1 MAYFNEDNTV
11 EQMLINA
18 AAQRGWIY
26 VEPRFVPRLPDEVL
40 VTEWLLEALLRLN
53 PITPE
58 QAEQV
63 IYKLRAAITSGGQA
77 DGLVDANDQ
86 FRKLL
91 FEENSYPFGPDGD
104 NINIRVFSDGKDKD
118 GKEYKNRCVVTNQWE
133 YPRLSKEGGKRLDL
147 VFVINGIP
155 MVIGEAKTPVRP
167 QVTWADGATDIMHY
181 QKSIPE
187 MFVPNILC
195 FASEGKELQYAGI
208 GCPIDKWGPWFADEK
223 RLHGSLLQV
232 QHNYLEFIEPERLLD
247 IYRFYS
253 VFTGSA
259 NGQKIKIVCRYQQ
272 YLGGEAIVQR
282 VLNTYR
288 NGKGPRKGLIWHFQG
303 SGKSWLMVFAAQKL
317 RLQQDLKSPTVLI
330 VDDRIDLEDQITG
343 DFTRAEIP
351 NVEGIESKS
360 ELETKIHQ
368 RKILITTIFK
378 FGDLID
384 GQMLDDRDNIILLM
398 DEAHRT
404 QEGDLGKKMRTALPN
419 AFFFGLT
426 GTPINRNDHNTF
438 VCFGAEEDEYGYISK
453 YTFQDSVA
461 DGATLELN
469 FKTVPVEMHLDETKL
484 QEEFDALTD
493 QISEDDKNE
502 LVHRTS
508 VEAFFTADKR
518 INDVCK
524 FIVNHFREYVEPT
537 GMKAQVVVYNRDCC
551 VKYKKAL
558 DALLGTDDQTT
569 IVMHTAGDKADEYK
583 PYKRSRDEEKK
594 LLDQF
599 RDPLSP
605 LKFVIVTS
613 KLLTGFDAPI
623 LQCMYLDK
631 PMKNHTLLQAICRTN
646 RKYNESKKCGLI
658 VDFVGVF
665 ENVAK
670 SLAFDEES
678 IKTIVKN
685 MDEIKSLIPTF
696 IQECLEFFPG
706 VDRTVGGW
714 EGLTAAQQCL
724 KDEGVKTNFA
734 RHFSRLSKAWEI
746 ISPDAYLAPYQNDYT
761 WMAQVYQS
769 VRPVSGGNLIWT
781 LLGAKTIEIIHRNI
795 DTINIGTSLEDLV
808 VDADVIDSVLED
820 EKKVQKKIVEVEK
833 MLRLR
838 LGEHAGDPKFKQFA
852 EKLDELRDRMA
863 QNLISSIDFLKQL
876 LAMAKDL
883 LEEEKKV
890 DQPQDKRAQARAA
903 LTELFQSI
911 RTEETPVV
919 VENVVNDIDNEVVNI
934 VRQFNDA
941 FKSITAQR
949 EIKKKLRSIL
959 WIKYS
964 IKDNDVFEKAYQYIE
979 MYY

>member
-104 NINIRVFSDGKDKD
+104 NINIRFFSDGKNKD

-147 VFVINGIP
+147 VFIINGIP

-524 FIVNHFREYVEPT
+524 YIVNHFREYVEPT

-734 RHFSRLSKAWEI
+734 RHFARLSKAWEI

-911 RTEETPVV
+911 RTDETPVV

>member
-1 MAYFNEDNTV
+1 MTYFNEENTV
-11 EQMLINA
+11 EQMFINA
-18 AAQRGWIY
+18 AGKCGWIY
-26 VEPRFVPRLPDEVL
+26 VEPQFVPRLPDEVL
-40 VTEWLLEALLRLN
+40 VVQWLMEALLALN

-63 IYKLRAAITSGGQA
+63 IYKLRACITSGGSS
-77 DGLVDANDQ
+77 DELITANDK

-91 FEENSYPFGPDGD
+91 FEENSYPFGENGD
-104 NINIRVFSDGKDKD
+104 NINIRFFAKADDA
-118 GKEYKNRCVVTNQWE
+118 YRNRCIVTNQWE
-133 YPRLSKEGGKRLDL
+133 YPRKSKEGGKRLDL
-147 VFVINGIP
+147 VYVINGIP
-155 MVIGEAKTPVRP
+155 MVVGEAKTPVKAS
-167 QVTWADGATDIMHY
+167 VTWADGAADIMHY

-187 MFVPNILC
+187 MFVPNILT
-195 FASEGKELQYAGI
+195 FASEGRELQYASI
-208 GCPIDKWGPWFADEK
+208 GCPVDKWGPWFADEERK
-223 RLHGSLLQV
+223 HGTLEDAE
-232 QHNYLEFIEPERLLD
+232 HNYVSLMTPERLLD

-253 VFTGSA
+253 VFTGTSQ
-259 NGQKIKIVCRYQQ
+259 GRKIKIVCRYQQ

-282 VLNTYR
+282 VLSTYT
-288 NGKGPRKGLIWHFQG
+288 NGSGPRKGLIWHFQG

-317 RLQQDLKSPTVLI
+317 RRQEVLKAPTVVI

-351 NVEGIESKS
+351 NIDSISSKQ
-360 ELETKIHQ
+360 ELEEKIHQ

-378 FGDLID
+378 FGDLSD
-384 GQMLDDRDNIILLM
+384 GEVIDDRDNIILLM

-438 VCFGAEEDEYGYISK
+438 ACFGAEEDKYGYISK
-453 YTFQDSVA
+453 YTFQNSVE
-461 DGATLELN
+461 DRATLELN
-469 FKTVPVEMHLDETKL
+469 FKTVPVEMHLDNANL
-484 QEEFDALTD
+484 QKEFDELTD
-493 QISEDDKNE
+493 QISEEDKNE
-502 LVHRTS
+502 LVRRTS
-508 VEAFFTADKR
+508 VEAFFTAEKR

-524 FIVNHFREYVEPT
+524 YIVTHFREYVEPT
-537 GMKAQVVVYNRDCC
+537 GMKAQVVVYNRECC

-569 IVMHTAGDKADEYK
+569 IVMHTSGDKADDYK
-583 PYKRSRDEEKK
+583 AYKRSRDEEKK

-646 RKYNESKKCGLI
+646 RTYNENKKCGLI

-665 ENVAK
+665 EDVAK
-670 SLAFDEES
+670 SLAFDEETV
-678 IKTIVKN
+678 KTIVKN
-685 MDEIKSLIPTF
+685 IDEIKGLIPTF
-696 IQECLEFFPG
+696 MQQCIEFFPG
-706 VDRTVGGW
+706 VDRTIGGW

-724 KDEGVKTNFA
+724 KDDQVKTSFGRHFA
-734 RHFSRLSKAWEI
+734 RLNKAWEI
-746 ISPDAYLAPYQNDYT
+746 VSPDSYLTVFQNDYT
-761 WMAQVYQS
+761 WLAQVYQS

-795 DTINIGTSLEDLV
+795 ETIDIGTPLEDLV
-808 VDADVIDSVLED
+808 VDSDVIDAVLED
-820 EKKVQKKIVEVEK
+820 EKAREKKIVEIEK

-838 LGEHAGDPKFKQFA
+838 LGEHKGDPNFKKFA
-852 EKLDELRDRMA
+852 EKLDELRERMT
-863 QNLISSIDFLKQL
+863 QNLINSIDFLKQL
-876 LAMAKDL
+876 LVLAKDL
-883 LEEEKKV
+883 LEEEKKKAE
-890 DQPQDKRAQARAA
+890 PQDKRAQARAA
-903 LTELFQSI
+903 LTDLFQSI
-911 RTEETPVV
+911 KTEETPII
-919 VENVVNDIDNEVVNI
+919 VEQVVNDIDNEVVNI

-941 FKSITAQR
+941 FQSVTARR

-959 WIKYS
+959 WVKYQ
-964 IKDNDVFEKAYQYIE
+964 IKDNDVFERAYQYIE

>member
-1 MAYFNEDNTV
+1 MAYFNEENTV

-26 VEPRFVPRLPDEVL
+26 VEPKFVPRLPDEVL
-40 VTEWLLEALLRLN
+40 VVEWLLEALLRLN

-63 IYKLRAAITSGGQA
+63 IYKLRAAITSGSQS
-77 DGLVDANDQ
+77 DGLVEANDQ

-91 FEENSYPFGPDGD
+91 FEENSYPFGENGD
-104 NINIRVFSDGKDKD
+104 NINIRFFSDGKDKD
-118 GKEYKNRCVVTNQWE
+118 GKEYRNRCIVTNQWE

-167 QVTWADGATDIMHY
+167 QVTWADGANDIMHY

-187 MFVPNILC
+187 MFVPNILS

-223 RLHGSLLQV
+223 RLHGSLLHV
-232 QHNYLEFIEPERLLD
+232 QHNYLEFIDPDRLLD

-253 VFTGSA
+253 VFTGTS

-288 NGKGPRKGLIWHFQG
+288 NGKGPKKGLIWHFQG

-317 RLQQDLKSPTVLI
+317 RLLQDLKSPTVLI
-330 VDDRIDLEDQITG
+330 VDDRVDLEDQITG

-378 FGDLID
+378 FGDLVD
-384 GQMLDDRDNIILLM
+384 GQILDERDNIILLM

-453 YTFQDSVA
+453 YTFQDSVS

-493 QISEDDKNE
+493 QISEEDKNE
-502 LVHRTS
+502 LVRRTS
-508 VEAFFTADKR
+508 VEAFFTAEKR
-518 INDVCK
+518 INDVCRY
-524 FIVNHFREYVEPT
+524 IVNHFHEYVEPT

-569 IVMHTAGDKADEYK
+569 IVMHTAGDKADEYQ
-583 PYKRSRDEEKK
+583 PYKRNRSEEKK

-665 ENVAK
+665 EDVAK

-696 IQECLEFFPG
+696 MQESLEFFPG

-724 KDEGVKTNFA
+724 KDEGIKTNFA
-734 RHFSRLSKAWEI
+734 RHFARLSKAWEI
-746 ISPDAYLAPYQNDYT
+746 ISPDEFLAPYSNDYT
-761 WMAQVYQS
+761 WLAQVYQS

-781 LLGAKTIEIIHRNI
+781 LLGAKTIEIIHNNI
-795 DTINIGTSLEDLV
+795 DTIDIGTPLEDLV
-808 VDADVIDSVLED
+808 VDADIIDSVLED
-820 EKKVQKKIVEVEK
+820 EKKIQKKIVEVEK

-838 LGEHAGDPKFKQFA
+838 LGEHVGDPKYKRFA
-852 EKLDELRDRMA
+852 EKLDELREKMN
-863 QNLISSIDFLKQL
+863 QNMISSIDFLKQL

-903 LTELFQSI
+903 LTDLFQSI
-911 RTEETPVV
+911 KTDETPVV

>member
-1 MAYFNEDNTV
+1 MAYFNEENTV
-11 EQMLINA
+11 EQMFINA
-18 AAQRGWIY
+18 AGKCGWIY
-26 VEPRFVPRLPDEVL
+26 VEPQFVPRLPDEVL
-40 VTEWLLEALLRLN
+40 VVQWLMEALLALN

-63 IYKLRAAITSGGQA
+63 IYKLRACITSGSSS
-77 DGLVDANDQ
+77 DELITANDK

-91 FEENSYPFGPDGD
+91 FEENSYPFGENGD
-104 NINIRVFSDGKDKD
+104 NINIRFFAKTDDA
-118 GKEYKNRCVVTNQWE
+118 YKNRCIVTNQWE
-133 YPRLSKEGGKRLDL
+133 YPRKSKEGGKRLDL
-147 VFVINGIP
+147 VYVINGIP
-155 MVIGEAKTPVRP
+155 MVVGEAKTPVKAS
-167 QVTWADGATDIMHY
+167 VTWADGAADIMHY

-187 MFVPNILC
+187 MFVPNILT
-195 FASEGKELQYAGI
+195 FASEGRELQYASI
-208 GCPIDKWGPWFADEK
+208 GCPVDKWGPWFADEERK
-223 RLHGSLLQV
+223 HGTLEDTE
-232 QHNYLEFIEPERLLD
+232 HNYVSLMTPERLLD

-253 VFTGSA
+253 VFTGTS
-259 NGQKIKIVCRYQQ
+259 GGKKIKIVCRYQQ

-282 VLNTYR
+282 VLSTYT
-288 NGKGPRKGLIWHFQG
+288 NGSGPRKGLIWHFQG

-317 RLQQDLKSPTVLI
+317 RRQEVLKAPTVVI

-351 NVEGIESKS
+351 NIDSISSKQ
-360 ELETKIHQ
+360 ELEEKIHQ

-378 FGDLID
+378 FGDLND
-384 GQMLDDRDNIILLM
+384 GEVIDDRDNIILLM

-438 VCFGAEEDEYGYISK
+438 ACFGAEEDKYGYISK
-453 YTFQDSVA
+453 YTFQNSVE
-461 DGATLELN
+461 DKATLELN
-469 FKTVPVEMHLDETKL
+469 FKTVPVEMHLDNANL
-484 QEEFDALTD
+484 QKEFDELTD
-493 QISEDDKNE
+493 QISEEDKNE
-502 LVHRTS
+502 LVRRTS
-508 VEAFFTADKR
+508 VEAFFTAEKR

-524 FIVNHFREYVEPT
+524 YIVTHFREYVEPT
-537 GMKAQVVVYNRDCC
+537 GMKAQVVVYNRECC

-569 IVMHTAGDKADEYK
+569 IVMHTSGDKADDYK
-583 PYKRSRDEEKK
+583 AYKRSRDEEKK

-646 RKYNESKKCGLI
+646 RTYNENKKCGLI

-665 ENVAK
+665 EDVAK
-670 SLAFDEES
+670 SLAFDEETV
-678 IKTIVKN
+678 KTIVKN
-685 MDEIKSLIPTF
+685 INEIKGLIPTF
-696 IQECLEFFPG
+696 MQQCIEFFPG
-706 VDRTVGGW
+706 VDRTIGGW

-724 KDEGVKTNFA
+724 KDDQVKTSFGRHFA
-734 RHFSRLSKAWEI
+734 RLNKAWEI
-746 ISPDAYLAPYQNDYT
+746 VSPDSYLTVFQNDYT
-761 WMAQVYQS
+761 WLAQVYQS

-795 DTINIGTSLEDLV
+795 ETIDIGTPLEDLV
-808 VDADVIDSVLED
+808 VDSDVIDAVLED
-820 EKKVQKKIVEVEK
+820 EKAREKKIVEIEK

-838 LGEHAGDPKFKQFA
+838 LGEHKGDPNFKKFA
-852 EKLDELRDRMA
+852 EKLDELRERMT
-863 QNLISSIDFLKQL
+863 QNLINSIDFLKQL
-876 LAMAKDL
+876 LVLAKDL
-883 LEEEKKV
+883 LEEEKKKAE
-890 DQPQDKRAQARAA
+890 PQDKRAQARAA
-903 LTELFQSI
+903 LTDLFQSI
-911 RTEETPVV
+911 KTEETPII
-919 VENVVNDIDNEVVNI
+919 VEQVVNDIDNEVVNI

-941 FKSITAQR
+941 FQSVTARR

-959 WIKYS
+959 WVKYQ
-964 IKDNDVFEKAYQYIE
+964 IKDNDVFERAYQYIE

>member
-1 MAYFNEDNTV
+1 MAYFNEENTV

-26 VEPRFVPRLPDEVL
+26 VEPKFVPRLPDEVL
-40 VTEWLLEALLRLN
+40 VVEWLLEALLRLN

-63 IYKLRAAITSGGQA
+63 IYKLRAAITSGSQP
-77 DGLVDANDQ
+77 DGLVEANDQ

-91 FEENSYPFGPDGD
+91 FEENSYPFGENGD
-104 NINIRVFSDGKDKD
+104 NINIRFFSDGKDKD
-118 GKEYKNRCVVTNQWE
+118 GKEYRNRCIVTNQWE

-167 QVTWADGATDIMHY
+167 QVTWADGANDIMHY

-187 MFVPNILC
+187 MFVPNILS

-223 RLHGSLLQV
+223 RLHGSLLHV
-232 QHNYLEFIEPERLLD
+232 QHNYLEFIDPDRLLD

-253 VFTGSA
+253 VFTGTS

-288 NGKGPRKGLIWHFQG
+288 NGKGPKKGLIWHFQG

-317 RLQQDLKSPTVLI
+317 RLLQDLKSPTVLI
-330 VDDRIDLEDQITG
+330 VDDRVDLEDQITG

-378 FGDLID
+378 FGDLVD
-384 GQMLDDRDNIILLM
+384 GQILDERDNIILLM

-453 YTFQDSVA
+453 YTFQDSVS

-493 QISEDDKNE
+493 QISEEDKNE
-502 LVHRTS
+502 LVRRTS

-518 INDVCK
+518 INDVCRY
-524 FIVNHFREYVEPT
+524 IVNHFHEYVEPT

-569 IVMHTAGDKADEYK
+569 IVMHTAGDKADEYQ
-583 PYKRSRDEEKK
+583 PYKRNRSEEKK

-665 ENVAK
+665 EDVAK

-696 IQECLEFFPG
+696 MQESLEFFPG

-724 KDEGVKTNFA
+724 KDEGIKTNFA
-734 RHFSRLSKAWEI
+734 RHFARLSKAWEI
-746 ISPDAYLAPYQNDYT
+746 ISPDEFLAPYSNDYT
-761 WMAQVYQS
+761 WLAQVYQS

-781 LLGAKTIEIIHRNI
+781 LLGAKTIEIIHNNI
-795 DTINIGTSLEDLV
+795 DTIDIGTPLEDLV
-808 VDADVIDSVLED
+808 VDADIIDSVLED

-838 LGEHAGDPKFKQFA
+838 LGEHTGDPKFKQFA
-852 EKLDELRDRMA
+852 EKLDELREKMA
-863 QNLISSIDFLKQL
+863 QNMISSIDFLKQL

-903 LTELFQSI
+903 LTDLFQSI
-911 RTEETPVV
+911 KTDETPVV

>member
-26 VEPRFVPRLPDEVL
+26 VEPKFVPRLPDEVL
-40 VTEWLLEALLRLN
+40 VNDWLIEALLKLN

-63 IYKLRAAITSGGQA
+63 IYKLRAAIISGGQT

-91 FEENSYPFGPDGD
+91 FEENSYPFGADGD
-104 NINIRVFSDGKDKD
+104 NINIRFFSDDM
-118 GKEYKNRCVVTNQWE
+118 KENRCVVTNQWE

-155 MVIGEAKTPVRP
+155 MAIGEAKTPVRP
-167 QVTWADGATDIMHY
+167 QVTWADGAVDLLHY
-181 QKSIPE
+181 EKSVPE
-187 MFVPNILC
+187 MFVPNILT
-195 FASEGKELQYAGI
+195 FATEGKELQYGGI
-208 GCPIDKWGPWFADEK
+208 CCPVDKWGPWFADED
-223 RLHGSLLQV
+223 RRHGNLDEV
-232 QHNYLEFIEPERLLD
+232 KHNYLDLIAPERLLD

-253 VFTGSA
+253 VFTGTSS
-259 NGQKIKIVCRYQQ
+259 GRKIKIVCRYQQ

-282 VLNTYR
+282 VLNTYQ

-317 RLQQDLKSPTVLI
+317 RRQQCLKAPTVVI

-351 NVEGIESKS
+351 NVDSIGSKQ
-360 ELETKIHQ
+360 ELEEKIKQ

-378 FGDLID
+378 FGDLSEGEVI
-384 GQMLDDRDNIILLM
+384 DDRDNIILLM

-404 QEGDLGKKMRTALPN
+404 QEGDLGQKMRTALPN

-438 VCFGAEEDEYGYISK
+438 ACFGAEEDEHGYISK
-453 YTFQDSVA
+453 YTFQNSVA
-461 DGATLELN
+461 DGATLELE
-469 FKTVPVEMHLDETKL
+469 FKTVPVEMHLDEQKL
-484 QEEFDALTD
+484 QAEFDELTD
-493 QISEDDKNE
+493 QISEEDKNE
-502 LVHRTS
+502 LVRRTS
-508 VEAFFTADKR
+508 VEAFFTSEKR

-524 FIVNHFREYVEPT
+524 YIVNHFREYVEPS

-551 VKYKKAL
+551 VKYKKAI

-583 PYKRSRDEEKK
+583 AYKRSRDEEKK

-678 IKTIVKN
+678 VKTIIKN
-685 MDEIKSLIPTF
+685 IDEIKSLVPTF
-696 IQECLEFFPG
+696 MQECIEFFPG
-706 VDRTVGGW
+706 IDRTVGGW

-734 RHFSRLSKAWEI
+734 RHFARLSKAWEI
-746 ISPDAYLAPYQNDYT
+746 ISPDEFLSKYQSDYT
-761 WMAQVYQS
+761 WLAQVYQS

-795 DTINIGTSLEDLV
+795 DTIDIGTALEDLV
-808 VDADVIDSVLED
+808 VDAEVIDSVMND
-820 EKKVQKKIVEVEK
+820 EKKIQKKIVEVEK
-833 MLRLR
+833 MLKLR
-838 LGEHAGDPKFKQFA
+838 LGEHKNNPNFKKFA
-852 EKLDELRDRMA
+852 EKLDELRERME
-863 QNLISSIDFLKQL
+863 QSLISSIDFLKQL
-876 LAMAKDL
+876 LEMAHDI

-890 DQPQDKRAQARAA
+890 EQPQDKRAQARAA
-903 LTELFQSI
+903 LTDLFQSI
-911 RTEETPVV
+911 KSEKTPVV

-964 IKDNDVFEKAYQYIE
+964 IKDNEVFEKAYQYIE

>member
-104 NINIRVFSDGKDKD
+104 NINIRFFSDGKDKD

-524 FIVNHFREYVEPT
+524 YIVNHFREYVEPT

-734 RHFSRLSKAWEI
+734 RHFARLSKAWEI

-820 EKKVQKKIVEVEK
+820 EKKVQRKIVEVEK

>member
-1 MAYFNEDNTV
+1 MAYFNEENTI

-26 VEPRFVPRLPDEVL
+26 VEPKFVPRLPDEVL
-40 VTEWLLEALLRLN
+40 VVEWLLEALLRLN

-63 IYKLRAAITSGGQA
+63 IYKLRAAITSGSQP

-91 FEENSYPFGPDGD
+91 FEENSYPFGENGD
-104 NINIRVFSDGKDKD
+104 NINIRFFSDGKDKD
-118 GKEYKNRCVVTNQWE
+118 GKEYRNRCIVTNQWE

-167 QVTWADGATDIMHY
+167 QVTWADGANDIMHY

-187 MFVPNILC
+187 MFVPNILS

-223 RLHGSLLQV
+223 RLHGSLLHV
-232 QHNYLEFIEPERLLD
+232 QHNYLEFIDPDRLLD

-253 VFTGSA
+253 VFTGTS

-288 NGKGPRKGLIWHFQG
+288 NGKGPKKGLIWHFQG

-317 RLQQDLKSPTVLI
+317 RLLQDLKSPTVLI
-330 VDDRIDLEDQITG
+330 VDDRVDLEDQITG

-378 FGDLID
+378 FGDLVD
-384 GQMLDDRDNIILLM
+384 GQILDERDNIILLM

-438 VCFGAEEDEYGYISK
+438 VCFGAEEDEFGYISK
-453 YTFQDSVA
+453 YTFQDSVS

-493 QISEDDKNE
+493 QISEEDKNE
-502 LVHRTS
+502 LVRRTS

-518 INDVCK
+518 INDVCRY
-524 FIVNHFREYVEPT
+524 IVNHYHEYVEPT

-569 IVMHTAGDKADEYK
+569 IVMHTAGDKADEYQ
-583 PYKRSRDEEKK
+583 PYKRNRSEEKK

-665 ENVAK
+665 EDVAK

-696 IQECLEFFPG
+696 MQESLEFFPG

-724 KDEGVKTNFA
+724 KDEGIKTNFA
-734 RHFSRLSKAWEI
+734 RHFARLSKAWEI
-746 ISPDAYLAPYQNDYT
+746 ISPDEFLASYSNDYT
-761 WMAQVYQS
+761 WLAQVYQS

-781 LLGAKTIEIIHRNI
+781 LLGAKTIEIIHNNI
-795 DTINIGTSLEDLV
+795 DTIDIGTPLEDLV
-808 VDADVIDSVLED
+808 VDADIIDSVLED
-820 EKKVQKKIVEVEK
+820 EKKIQKKIVEVEK

-838 LGEHAGDPKFKQFA
+838 LGEHTGDPKFKQFA
-852 EKLDELRDRMA
+852 EKLDELREKMA
-863 QNLISSIDFLKQL
+863 QNMISSIDFLKQL

-903 LTELFQSI
+903 LTDLFQSI
-911 RTEETPVV
+911 KTDETPVV

>member
-104 NINIRVFSDGKDKD
+104 NINIRFFSDGKDKD

-253 VFTGSA
+253 VFTGST

-493 QISEDDKNE
+493 QISDDDKNE

-524 FIVNHFREYVEPT
+524 YMVNHFREYVEPT

-734 RHFSRLSKAWEI
+734 RHFARLSKAWDI

-838 LGEHAGDPKFKQFA
+838 LGEHAGDQKFKQFA

-911 RTEETPVV
+911 RTDETPVV

>member
-1 MAYFNEDNTV
+1 
-11 EQMLINA
+11 MLINA

-26 VEPRFVPRLPDEVL
+26 VEPKFVPRLPDEVL
-40 VTEWLLEALLRLN
+40 VTKWLLGALLKLN
-53 PITPE
+53 PITPV

-63 IYKLRAAITSGGQA
+63 IHNLRDAIAIGGQA
-77 DGLVDANDQ
+77 DGLVEANDR

-91 FEENSYPFGPDGD
+91 FEENSYPFGENGD
-104 NINIRVFSDGKDKD
+104 NINIRFFSDGKDKD
-118 GKEYKNRCVVTNQWE
+118 GNDYKDRCVVTNQWE

-147 VFVINGIP
+147 VFLINGIP
-155 MVIGEAKTPVRP
+155 MVIAEAKSPVQS

-208 GCPIDKWGPWFADEK
+208 GCPVDKWGPWFADEE
-223 RLHGSLLQV
+223 RMHGSMEDV
-232 QHNYLEFIEPERLLD
+232 QHNYLELISPERLLD

-253 VFTGSA
+253 VFTGTPS
-259 NGQKIKIVCRYQQ
+259 GKKIKIVCRYQQ

-288 NGKGPRKGLIWHFQG
+288 NRKGPRKGLIWHFQG
-303 SGKSWLMVFAAQKL
+303 SGKSWLMVMAAQKL
-317 RLQQDLKSPTVLI
+317 RLQQKLQSPTVLI

-351 NVEGIESKS
+351 NVEGIGSKS
-360 ELETKIHQ
+360 DMETKIHL

-378 FGDLID
+378 FGDLAD
-384 GQMLDDRDNIILLM
+384 GQVLDERDNIILLM

-404 QEGDLGKKMRTALPN
+404 QEGDLGSKMRTALPN

-438 VCFGAEEDEYGYISK
+438 VCFGAEEDKYGYISK
-453 YTFQDSVA
+453 YTFQDSVT

-469 FKTVPVEMHLDETKL
+469 FKTVPVEMHLDEENL
-484 QEEFDALTD
+484 QKEFDALTD
-493 QISEDDKNE
+493 QISEDDKQE
-502 LVHRTS
+502 LVRRTS
-508 VEAFFTADKR
+508 VEAFFTAEKR

-524 FIVNHFREYVEPT
+524 YIVNHFREYVEPT

-551 VKYKKAL
+551 VQYKKAL

-569 IVMHTAGDKADEYK
+569 IVMHTAGDKADKYK
-583 PYKRSRDEEKK
+583 PYKRTRDEEKK

-665 ENVAK
+665 EDVAR

-685 MDEIKSLIPTF
+685 IDEIKALIPTF
-696 IQECLEFFPG
+696 MQGCLTFFPG
-706 VDRTVGGW
+706 VDRTIGGW
-714 EGLTAAQQCL
+714 EGLIAAQQCL
-724 KDEGVKTNFA
+724 KEEGVKTNFA
-734 RHFSRLSKAWEI
+734 RHFARLSKAWEI
-746 ISPDAYLAPYQNDYT
+746 VSPDASLQPYQSDYT
-761 WMAQVYQS
+761 WLAQVYQS
-769 VRPVSGGNLIWT
+769 VRPTSGGNLIWT
-781 LLGAKTIEIIHRNI
+781 LLGAKTIEIIHNNI
-795 DTINIGTSLEDLV
+795 DTIDIGTALEDLV
-808 VDADVIDSVLED
+808 VDAGVIDAVLGD
-820 EKKVQKKIVEVEK
+820 EKKIQKKIVEVEK
-833 MLRLR
+833 MLKIR

-852 EKLDELRDRMA
+852 EKLDELREKMV

-876 LAMAKDL
+876 LAMAKEL
-883 LEEEKKV
+883 LEEEKKIQ
-890 DQPQDKRAQARAA
+890 QPQDKRAQARAA

-911 RTEETPVV
+911 KTKDTPVV

-959 WIKYS
+959 WVKYS

>member
-1 MAYFNEDNTV
+1 MAYFNEENTV

-26 VEPRFVPRLPDEVL
+26 VEPKFVPRLPDEVL
-40 VTEWLLEALLRLN
+40 VVEWLLEALLRLN

-63 IYKLRAAITSGGQA
+63 IYKLRAAITSGSQP
-77 DGLVDANDQ
+77 DGLVEANDQ

-91 FEENSYPFGPDGD
+91 FEENSYPFGENGD
-104 NINIRVFSDGKDKD
+104 NINIRFFSDGKDKD
-118 GKEYKNRCVVTNQWE
+118 GKEYRNRCIVTNQWE

-167 QVTWADGATDIMHY
+167 QVTWADGANDIMHY

-187 MFVPNILC
+187 MFVPNILS

-223 RLHGSLLQV
+223 RLHGSLLHV
-232 QHNYLEFIEPERLLD
+232 QHNYLEFIDPDRLLD

-253 VFTGSA
+253 VFTGTS

-288 NGKGPRKGLIWHFQG
+288 NGKGPKKGLIWHFQG

-317 RLQQDLKSPTVLI
+317 RLLQDLKSPTVLI
-330 VDDRIDLEDQITG
+330 VDDRVDLEDQITG

-368 RKILITTIFK
+368 RKILITTICK
-378 FGDLID
+378 FGDLVD
-384 GQMLDDRDNIILLM
+384 GQILDERDNIILLM

-453 YTFQDSVA
+453 YTFQDSVS

-493 QISEDDKNE
+493 QISEEDKNE
-502 LVHRTS
+502 LVRRTS

-518 INDVCK
+518 INDVCRY
-524 FIVNHFREYVEPT
+524 IVNHFHEYVEPT

-569 IVMHTAGDKADEYK
+569 IVMHTAGDKADEYQ
-583 PYKRSRDEEKK
+583 PYKRNRSEEKK

-665 ENVAK
+665 EDVAK

-696 IQECLEFFPG
+696 MQESLEFFPG

-724 KDEGVKTNFA
+724 KDEGIKTNFA
-734 RHFSRLSKAWEI
+734 RHFARLSKAWEI
-746 ISPDAYLAPYQNDYT
+746 ISPDEFLASYSNDYT
-761 WMAQVYQS
+761 WLAQVYQS

-781 LLGAKTIEIIHRNI
+781 LLGAKTIEIIHNNI
-795 DTINIGTSLEDLV
+795 DTIDIGTPLEDLV
-808 VDADVIDSVLED
+808 VDADIIDSVLED

-838 LGEHAGDPKFKQFA
+838 LGEHTGDPKFKQFA
-852 EKLDELRDRMA
+852 EKLDELREKMA
-863 QNLISSIDFLKQL
+863 QNMISSIDFLKQL

-903 LTELFQSI
+903 LTDLFQSI
-911 RTEETPVV
+911 KTDETPVV

>member
-1 MAYFNEDNTV
+1 MAYFNEENTI

-26 VEPRFVPRLPDEVL
+26 VEPKFVPRLPDEVL
-40 VTEWLLEALLRLN
+40 VVEWLLEALLRLN

-63 IYKLRAAITSGGQA
+63 IYKLRAAITSGSQP

-91 FEENSYPFGPDGD
+91 FEENSYPFGENGD
-104 NINIRVFSDGKDKD
+104 NINIRFFSDGKDKD
-118 GKEYKNRCVVTNQWE
+118 GKEYRNRCIVTNQWE

-167 QVTWADGATDIMHY
+167 QVTWADGANDIMHY

-187 MFVPNILC
+187 MFVPNILS

-223 RLHGSLLQV
+223 RLHGSLLHV
-232 QHNYLEFIEPERLLD
+232 QHNYLALIEPERLLD

-253 VFTGSA
+253 VFTGTSS
-259 NGQKIKIVCRYQQ
+259 GQKIKIVCRYQQ

-288 NGKGPRKGLIWHFQG
+288 NGKGPKKGLIWHFQG

-317 RLQQDLKSPTVLI
+317 RLLQDLKSPTVLI
-330 VDDRIDLEDQITG
+330 VDDRVDLEDQITG

-378 FGDLID
+378 FGDLVD
-384 GQMLDDRDNIILLM
+384 GQILDERDNIILLM

-453 YTFQDSVA
+453 YTFQDSVS

-493 QISEDDKNE
+493 QISEEDKNE
-502 LVHRTS
+502 LVRRTS

-518 INDVCK
+518 INDVCRY
-524 FIVNHFREYVEPT
+524 IVNHFHEYVEPT

-569 IVMHTAGDKADEYK
+569 IVMHTAGDKADEYQ
-583 PYKRSRDEEKK
+583 PYKRNRSEEKK

-665 ENVAK
+665 EDVAK

-696 IQECLEFFPG
+696 MQESLEFFPG

-724 KDEGVKTNFA
+724 KDEGIKTNFA
-734 RHFSRLSKAWEI
+734 RHFARLSKAWEI
-746 ISPDAYLAPYQNDYT
+746 ISPDEFLASYSNDYT
-761 WMAQVYQS
+761 WLAQVYQS

-781 LLGAKTIEIIHRNI
+781 LLGAKTIEIIHNNI
-795 DTINIGTSLEDLV
+795 DTIDIGTPLEDLV
-808 VDADVIDSVLED
+808 VDADIIDSVLED
-820 EKKVQKKIVEVEK
+820 EKKIQKKIVEVEK

-838 LGEHAGDPKFKQFA
+838 LGEHTGDPKFKQFA
-852 EKLDELRDRMA
+852 EKLDELREKMA
-863 QNLISSIDFLKQL
+863 QNMISSIDFLKQL

-903 LTELFQSI
+903 LTDLFQSI
-911 RTEETPVV
+911 KTDETPVV

>member
-1 MAYFNEDNTV
+1 MAYFNEENTV

-26 VEPRFVPRLPDEVL
+26 VEPKFVPRLPDEVL
-40 VTEWLLEALLRLN
+40 VVEWLLEALLRLN

-63 IYKLRAAITSGGQA
+63 IYKLRAAITSGSQP
-77 DGLVDANDQ
+77 DGLVEANDQ

-91 FEENSYPFGPDGD
+91 FEENSYPFGENGD
-104 NINIRVFSDGKDKD
+104 NINIRFFSDGKDKD
-118 GKEYKNRCVVTNQWE
+118 GKEYRNRCIVTNQWE

-167 QVTWADGATDIMHY
+167 QVTWADGANDIMHY

-187 MFVPNILC
+187 MFVPNILS

-223 RLHGSLLQV
+223 RLHGSLLHV
-232 QHNYLEFIEPERLLD
+232 QHNYLEFIDPDRLLD

-253 VFTGSA
+253 VFTGTS

-288 NGKGPRKGLIWHFQG
+288 NGKGPKKGLIWHFQG

-317 RLQQDLKSPTVLI
+317 RLLQDLKSPTVLI
-330 VDDRIDLEDQITG
+330 VDDRVDLEDQITG

-378 FGDLID
+378 FGDLVD
-384 GQMLDDRDNIILLM
+384 GQILDERDNIILLM

-453 YTFQDSVA
+453 YTFQDSVS

-493 QISEDDKNE
+493 QISEEDKNE
-502 LVHRTS
+502 LVRRTS

-518 INDVCK
+518 INDVCRY
-524 FIVNHFREYVEPT
+524 IVNHFHEYVEPT

-569 IVMHTAGDKADEYK
+569 IVMHTAGDKADEYQ
-583 PYKRSRDEEKK
+583 PYKRNRSEEKK

-665 ENVAK
+665 EDVAK

-696 IQECLEFFPG
+696 MQESLEFFPG

-714 EGLTAAQQCL
+714 KGLTAAQQCL
-724 KDEGVKTNFA
+724 KDEGIKTNFA
-734 RHFSRLSKAWEI
+734 RHFARLSKAWEI
-746 ISPDAYLAPYQNDYT
+746 ISPDEFLASYSNDYT
-761 WMAQVYQS
+761 WLAQVYQS

-781 LLGAKTIEIIHRNI
+781 LLGAKTIEIIHNNI
-795 DTINIGTSLEDLV
+795 DTIDIGTPLEDLV
-808 VDADVIDSVLED
+808 VDADIIDSVLED

-838 LGEHAGDPKFKQFA
+838 LGEHTGDPKFKQFA
-852 EKLDELRDRMA
+852 EKLDELREKMA
-863 QNLISSIDFLKQL
+863 QNMISSIDFLKQL

-890 DQPQDKRAQARAA
+890 DQPEDKRAQARAA
-903 LTELFQSI
+903 LTDLFQSI
-911 RTEETPVV
+911 KTDETPVV

>member
-104 NINIRVFSDGKDKD
+104 NINIRFFSDGKDKE

-524 FIVNHFREYVEPT
+524 YIVNHFREYVEPT

-734 RHFSRLSKAWEI
+734 RHFARLSKAWEI

-820 EKKVQKKIVEVEK
+820 EKKVQRKIVEVEK

-863 QNLISSIDFLKQL
+863 QNLISSIDFLKQV

-911 RTEETPVV
+911 RTDETPVV

>member
-1 MAYFNEDNTV
+1 MAYFNEENTI

-26 VEPRFVPRLPDEVL
+26 VEPKFVPRLPDEVL
-40 VTEWLLEALLRLN
+40 VVEWLLEALLRLN

-63 IYKLRAAITSGGQA
+63 IYKLRAAITSGSQP

-91 FEENSYPFGPDGD
+91 FEENSYPFGENGD
-104 NINIRVFSDGKDKD
+104 NINIRFFSDGKDKD
-118 GKEYKNRCVVTNQWE
+118 GKEYRNRCIVTNQWE

-167 QVTWADGATDIMHY
+167 QVTWADGANDIMHY

-187 MFVPNILC
+187 MFVPNILS

-223 RLHGSLLQV
+223 RLHGSLLHV
-232 QHNYLEFIEPERLLD
+232 QHNYLEFIDPDRLLD

-253 VFTGSA
+253 VFTGTS

-288 NGKGPRKGLIWHFQG
+288 NGKGPKKGLIWHFQG

-317 RLQQDLKSPTVLI
+317 RLLQDLKSPTVLI
-330 VDDRIDLEDQITG
+330 VDDRVDLEDQITG

-360 ELETKIHQ
+360 EMETKIHQ

-378 FGDLID
+378 FGDLVD
-384 GQMLDDRDNIILLM
+384 GQILDERDNIILLM

-453 YTFQDSVA
+453 YTFQDSVS

-493 QISEDDKNE
+493 QISEEDKNE
-502 LVHRTS
+502 LVRRTS

-518 INDVCK
+518 INDVCRY
-524 FIVNHFREYVEPT
+524 IVNHFHEYVEPT

-569 IVMHTAGDKADEYK
+569 IVMHTAGDKADEYQ
-583 PYKRSRDEEKK
+583 PYKRNRSEEKK

-665 ENVAK
+665 EDVVK

-696 IQECLEFFPG
+696 MQESLEFFPG

-714 EGLTAAQQCL
+714 KGLTAAQQCL
-724 KDEGVKTNFA
+724 KDEGIKTNFA
-734 RHFSRLSKAWEI
+734 RHFARLSKAWEI
-746 ISPDAYLAPYQNDYT
+746 ISPDEFLASYSNDYT
-761 WMAQVYQS
+761 WLAQVYQS

-781 LLGAKTIEIIHRNI
+781 LLGAKTIEIIHNNI
-795 DTINIGTSLEDLV
+795 DTIDIGTPLEDLV
-808 VDADVIDSVLED
+808 VDADIIDSVLED
-820 EKKVQKKIVEVEK
+820 EKKIQKKIVEVEK

-838 LGEHAGDPKFKQFA
+838 LGEHTGDPKFKQFA
-852 EKLDELRDRMA
+852 EKLDELREKMA
-863 QNLISSIDFLKQL
+863 QNMISSIDFLKQL

-903 LTELFQSI
+903 LTDLFQSI
-911 RTEETPVV
+911 KTDETPVV

>member
-1 MAYFNEDNTV
+1 MAYFNEENTI

-26 VEPRFVPRLPDEVL
+26 VEPKFVPRLPDEVL
-40 VTEWLLEALLRLN
+40 VVEWLLEALLRLN

-63 IYKLRAAITSGGQA
+63 IYKLRAAITSGSQP

-91 FEENSYPFGPDGD
+91 FEENSYPFGENGD
-104 NINIRVFSDGKDKD
+104 NINIRFFSDGKDKD
-118 GKEYKNRCVVTNQWE
+118 GKEYRNRCIVTNQWE

-167 QVTWADGATDIMHY
+167 QVTWADGANDIMHY

-187 MFVPNILC
+187 MFVPNILS

-208 GCPIDKWGPWFADEK
+208 GCPIDKWGPWFSDEK
-223 RLHGSLLQV
+223 RLHGSLLHV
-232 QHNYLEFIEPERLLD
+232 QHNYLEFIDPDRLLD

-253 VFTGSA
+253 VFTGTS

-288 NGKGPRKGLIWHFQG
+288 NGKGPKKGLIWHFQG

-317 RLQQDLKSPTVLI
+317 RLLQDLKSPTVLI
-330 VDDRIDLEDQITG
+330 VDDRVDLEDQITG

-378 FGDLID
+378 FGDLVD
-384 GQMLDDRDNIILLM
+384 GQILDERDNIILLM

-453 YTFQDSVA
+453 YTFQDSVS

-493 QISEDDKNE
+493 QISEEDKNE
-502 LVHRTS
+502 LVRRTS

-518 INDVCK
+518 INDVCR
-524 FIVNHFREYVEPT
+524 FIVNHFHEYVEPT

-569 IVMHTAGDKADEYK
+569 IVMHTAGDKADEYQ
-583 PYKRSRDEEKK
+583 PYKRNRSEEKK

-665 ENVAK
+665 EDVAK

-696 IQECLEFFPG
+696 MQESLEFFPG

-724 KDEGVKTNFA
+724 KDEGIKTNFA
-734 RHFSRLSKAWEI
+734 RHFARLSKAWEI
-746 ISPDAYLAPYQNDYT
+746 ISPDEFLASYSNDYT
-761 WMAQVYQS
+761 WLAQVYQS

-781 LLGAKTIEIIHRNI
+781 LLGAKTIEIIHNNI
-795 DTINIGTSLEDLV
+795 DTIDIGTPLEDLV
-808 VDADVIDSVLED
+808 VDADIIDSVLED
-820 EKKVQKKIVEVEK
+820 EKKIQKKIVEVEK

-838 LGEHAGDPKFKQFA
+838 LGEHTGDPKFKQFA
-852 EKLDELRDRMA
+852 EKLDELREKMA
-863 QNLISSIDFLKQL
+863 QNMISSIDFLKQL

-903 LTELFQSI
+903 LTDLFQSI
-911 RTEETPVV
+911 KTDETPVV

>member
-1 MAYFNEDNTV
+1 MAYFNEENTV

-26 VEPRFVPRLPDEVL
+26 VEPKFVPRLPDEVL
-40 VTEWLLEALLRLN
+40 VVEWLLEALLRLN

-63 IYKLRAAITSGGQA
+63 IYKLRAAITSGSQP
-77 DGLVDANDQ
+77 DGLVEANDQ

-91 FEENSYPFGPDGD
+91 FEENSYPFGENGD
-104 NINIRVFSDGKDKD
+104 NINIRFFSDGKDKD
-118 GKEYKNRCVVTNQWE
+118 GKEYRNRCIVTNQWE

-167 QVTWADGATDIMHY
+167 QVTWADGANDIMHY

-187 MFVPNILC
+187 MFVPNILS

-223 RLHGSLLQV
+223 RLHGSLLHV
-232 QHNYLEFIEPERLLD
+232 QHNYLEFIDPDRLLD

-253 VFTGSA
+253 VFTGTS

-288 NGKGPRKGLIWHFQG
+288 NGKGPKKGLIWHFQG

-317 RLQQDLKSPTVLI
+317 RLLQDLKSPTVLI
-330 VDDRIDLEDQITG
+330 VDDRVDLEDQITG

-378 FGDLID
+378 FGDLVD
-384 GQMLDDRDNIILLM
+384 GQILDERDNIILLM

-453 YTFQDSVA
+453 YTFQDSVS

-493 QISEDDKNE
+493 QISEEDKNE
-502 LVHRTS
+502 LVRRTS

-518 INDVCK
+518 INDVCRY
-524 FIVNHFREYVEPT
+524 IVNHFHEYVEPT

-569 IVMHTAGDKADEYK
+569 IVMHTAGDKADEYQ
-583 PYKRSRDEEKK
+583 PYKRNRSEEKK

-665 ENVAK
+665 EDVAK

-696 IQECLEFFPG
+696 MQESLEFFPG

-724 KDEGVKTNFA
+724 KDEGIKTNFA
-734 RHFSRLSKAWEI
+734 RHFARLSKAWEI
-746 ISPDAYLAPYQNDYT
+746 ISPDEFLALYSNDYT
-761 WMAQVYQS
+761 WLAQVYQS

-781 LLGAKTIEIIHRNI
+781 LLGAKTIEIIHNNI
-795 DTINIGTSLEDLV
+795 DTIDIGTPLEDLV
-808 VDADVIDSVLED
+808 VDADIIDSVLED

-838 LGEHAGDPKFKQFA
+838 LGEHTGDPKFKQFA
-852 EKLDELRDRMA
+852 EKLDELREKMA
-863 QNLISSIDFLKQL
+863 QNMISSIDFLKQL

-890 DQPQDKRAQARAA
+890 DQPEDKRAQARAA
-903 LTELFQSI
+903 LTDLFQSI
-911 RTEETPVV
+911 KTDETPVV

>member
-104 NINIRVFSDGKDKD
+104 NINIRFFSNGKDKD
-118 GKEYKNRCVVTNQWE
+118 GKEYKNRCIVTNQWE

-453 YTFQDSVA
+453 YTFQDSIA

-734 RHFSRLSKAWEI
+734 RHFARLSKAWEI

-911 RTEETPVV
+911 RTDETPVV

>member
-1 MAYFNEDNTV
+1 MAYFNEENTI
-11 EQMLINA
+11 EQMLINS

-26 VEPRFVPRLPDEVL
+26 VEPKFVPRLPDEVL
-40 VTEWLLEALLRLN
+40 VVEWLLEALLRLN

-63 IYKLRAAITSGGQA
+63 IYKLRAAITSGSQP

-91 FEENSYPFGPDGD
+91 FEENSYPFGENGD
-104 NINIRVFSDGKDKD
+104 NINIRFFSDGKDKD
-118 GKEYKNRCVVTNQWE
+118 GKEYRNRCIVTNQWE

-167 QVTWADGATDIMHY
+167 QVTWADGANDIMHY

-187 MFVPNILC
+187 MFVPNILS

-223 RLHGSLLQV
+223 RLHGSLLHV
-232 QHNYLEFIEPERLLD
+232 QHNYLEFIDPDRLLD

-253 VFTGSA
+253 VFTGTS

-288 NGKGPRKGLIWHFQG
+288 NGKGPKKGLIWHFQG

-317 RLQQDLKSPTVLI
+317 RLLQDLKSPTVLI
-330 VDDRIDLEDQITG
+330 VDDRVDLEDQITG

-378 FGDLID
+378 FGDLVD
-384 GQMLDDRDNIILLM
+384 GQILDERDNIILLM

-453 YTFQDSVA
+453 YTFQDSVS

-493 QISEDDKNE
+493 QISEEDKNE
-502 LVHRTS
+502 LVRRTS

-518 INDVCK
+518 INDVCRY
-524 FIVNHFREYVEPT
+524 IVNHFHEYVEPT

-569 IVMHTAGDKADEYK
+569 IVMHTAGDKADEYQ
-583 PYKRSRDEEKK
+583 PYKRNRSEEKK

-665 ENVAK
+665 EDVAK

-696 IQECLEFFPG
+696 MQESLEFFPG

-724 KDEGVKTNFA
+724 KDEGIKTNFA
-734 RHFSRLSKAWEI
+734 RHFARLSKAWEI
-746 ISPDAYLAPYQNDYT
+746 ISPDEFLAPYSNDYT
-761 WMAQVYQS
+761 WLAQVYQS

-781 LLGAKTIEIIHRNI
+781 LLGAKTIEIIHNNI
-795 DTINIGTSLEDLV
+795 DTIDIGTPLEDLV
-808 VDADVIDSVLED
+808 VDADIIDSVLED

-838 LGEHAGDPKFKQFA
+838 LGEHTGDPKFKQFA
-852 EKLDELRDRMA
+852 EKLDELREKMA
-863 QNLISSIDFLKQL
+863 QNMISSIDFLKQL

-890 DQPQDKRAQARAA
+890 DQPEDKRAQARAA
-903 LTELFQSI
+903 LTDLFQSI
-911 RTEETPVV
+911 KTDETPVV

>member
-1 MAYFNEDNTV
+1 MTYFNEENTV
-11 EQMLINA
+11 EQMFINA
-18 AAQRGWIY
+18 AGKCGWIY
-26 VEPRFVPRLPDEVL
+26 VEPQFVPRLPDEVL
-40 VTEWLLEALLRLN
+40 VVQWLMEALLALN

-63 IYKLRAAITSGGQA
+63 IYKLRACITSGGSS
-77 DGLVDANDQ
+77 DELITANDK

-91 FEENSYPFGPDGD
+91 FEENSYPFGGNGD
-104 NINIRVFSDGKDKD
+104 NINIRFFAKADDA
-118 GKEYKNRCVVTNQWE
+118 YRNRCIVTNQWE
-133 YPRLSKEGGKRLDL
+133 YPRKSKEGGKRLDL
-147 VFVINGIP
+147 VYVMNGIP
-155 MVIGEAKTPVRP
+155 MVVGEAKTPVKAS
-167 QVTWADGATDIMHY
+167 VTWADGAADIMHY

-187 MFVPNILC
+187 MFVPNILT
-195 FASEGKELQYAGI
+195 FASEGRELQYASI
-208 GCPIDKWGPWFADEK
+208 GCPVDKWGPWFADEERK
-223 RLHGSLLQV
+223 HGTLEDAE
-232 QHNYLEFIEPERLLD
+232 HNYVSLMTPERLLD

-253 VFTGSA
+253 VFTGTSR
-259 NGQKIKIVCRYQQ
+259 GRKIKIVCRYQQ

-282 VLNTYR
+282 VLSTYK
-288 NGKGPRKGLIWHFQG
+288 NGSGPRKGLIWHFQG

-317 RLQQDLKSPTVLI
+317 RRQEVLKAPTVVI

-351 NVEGIESKS
+351 NIDSISSKQ
-360 ELETKIHQ
+360 ELEEKIHQ

-378 FGDLID
+378 FGDLSD
-384 GQMLDDRDNIILLM
+384 GEVIDDRDNIILLM

-438 VCFGAEEDEYGYISK
+438 ACFGAEEDKYGYISK
-453 YTFQDSVA
+453 YTFQNSVE
-461 DGATLELN
+461 DKATLELN
-469 FKTVPVEMHLDETKL
+469 FKTVPVEMHLDNANL
-484 QEEFDALTD
+484 QKEFDELTD
-493 QISEDDKNE
+493 QISEEDKNE
-502 LVHRTS
+502 LVRRTS
-508 VEAFFTADKR
+508 VEAFFTAEKR

-524 FIVNHFREYVEPT
+524 YIVTHFREYVEPT
-537 GMKAQVVVYNRDCC
+537 GMKVQVVVYNRECC

-569 IVMHTAGDKADEYK
+569 IVMHTSGDKADDYK
-583 PYKRSRDEEKK
+583 AYKRSRDEEKK

-646 RKYNESKKCGLI
+646 RIYNENKKCGLI

-665 ENVAK
+665 EDVAK
-670 SLAFDEES
+670 SLAFDEETV
-678 IKTIVKN
+678 KTIVKN
-685 MDEIKSLIPTF
+685 IDEIKGLIPTF
-696 IQECLEFFPG
+696 MQQCIEFFPG
-706 VDRTVGGW
+706 VDRTIGGW

-724 KDEGVKTNFA
+724 KDDQVKTSFGRHFA
-734 RHFSRLSKAWEI
+734 RLNKAWEI
-746 ISPDAYLAPYQNDYT
+746 VSPDSYLTVFQNDYT
-761 WMAQVYQS
+761 WLAQVYQS

-795 DTINIGTSLEDLV
+795 ETIDIGTPLEDLV
-808 VDADVIDSVLED
+808 VDSDVIDAVLED
-820 EKKVQKKIVEVEK
+820 EKAREKKIVEIEK

-838 LGEHAGDPKFKQFA
+838 LGEHKGDPNFKKFA
-852 EKLDELRDRMA
+852 EKLDELRERMT
-863 QNLISSIDFLKQL
+863 QNLINSIDFLKQL
-876 LAMAKDL
+876 LVLAKDL
-883 LEEEKKV
+883 LEEEKKKAE
-890 DQPQDKRAQARAA
+890 PQDKRAQARAA
-903 LTELFQSI
+903 LTDLFQSI
-911 RTEETPVV
+911 KTEETPII
-919 VENVVNDIDNEVVNI
+919 VEQVVNDIDNEVVNI

-941 FKSITAQR
+941 FQSVTARR

-959 WIKYS
+959 WVKYQ
-964 IKDNDVFEKAYQYIE
+964 IKDNDVFERAYQYIE

>member
-104 NINIRVFSDGKDKD
+104 NINIRFFSDGKDKE

-524 FIVNHFREYVEPT
+524 YIVNHFREYVEPT

-734 RHFSRLSKAWEI
+734 RHFARLSKAWEI

-820 EKKVQKKIVEVEK
+820 EKKVQRKIVEVEK

-911 RTEETPVV
+911 RTDETPVV